1 VAIPKLHL
9 RLIVACL
16 TNIHILHIRQPGE
29 KNMSLATGLKEN
41 RMSKK
46 YDTLVLIGRFQPF
59 HNAHLEIVK
68 RATALCN
75 KLVIVV
81 GSARQ
86 PRTYK
91 NPFTFEER
99 AQMIRYAT
107 MGLSLQ
113 INIEP
118 NIDTIYNDQAWAVRV
133 QQAVALHTKP
143 GERVGI
149 IGHKKDDSSFYL
161 DMFPQWGYEDVELVE
176 FLSAVNIRD
185 LYFKQDLNF
194 NFLRSVVPD
203 STMGFLQEFVKSPE
217 YAQII
222 REREFVANYKKQY
235 ASLPYPPIFST
246 ADAVVIQSGHVLMI
260 RRRAE
265 PGKGLWALPGGY
277 VNANTDKSVEDAAI
291 RELREET
298 GIKVPAP
305 VLRGSIVRSRVFD
318 AIDRSPRGRIITHA
332 FYIQL
337 PDGDLPKVKGM
348 DDAEKARWVPIAEVR
363 SEDCFE
369 DHYEILQHF
378 LGA

>member
-1 VAIPKLHL
+1 
-9 RLIVACL
+9 
-16 TNIHILHIRQPGE
+16 
-29 KNMSLATGLKEN
+29 
-41 RMSKK
+41 MSKK
-46 YDTLVLIGRFQPF
+46 YNTLVLIGRFQPL
-59 HNAHLEIVK
+59 HNAHLDIIK
-68 RATALCN
+68 RATALTDQ
-75 KLVIVV
+75 LVIIT
-81 GSARQ
+81 GSGKQ

-91 NPFTFEER
+91 NPFTSAER
-99 AQMIRYAT
+99 AVMIKNAT
-107 MGLSLQ
+107 RGLNMQ
-113 INIEP
+113 VHVEE

-133 QQAVALHTKP
+133 QGIVSKYASIGAK
-143 GERVGI
+143 VGI

-161 DMFPQWGYEDVELVE
+161 DMFPQWGFEDVELIE

-185 LYFKQDLNF
+185 LYFKRDVNMSF
-194 NFLRSVVPD
+194 IKGVVPETTFD
-203 STMGFLQEFVKSPE
+203 FLIEFKETPE
-217 YAQII
+217 YEQII

-246 ADAVVIQSGHVLMI
+246 ADAVVICSGHVLMI
-260 RRRAE
+260 KRRAE

-298 GIKVPAP
+298 LIKVPAP

-318 AIDRSPRGRIITHA
+318 AIGRSPRGRIITHA

-337 PDGDLPKVKGM
+337 PDGELPRVKGS
-348 DDAEKARWVPIAEVR
+348 DDAEKARWVPIAEVQ
-363 SEDCFE
+363 SEECFE

>member
-1 VAIPKLHL
+1 
-9 RLIVACL
+9 
-16 TNIHILHIRQPGE
+16 
-29 KNMSLATGLKEN
+29 M
-41 RMSKK
+41 KK

-81 GSARQ
+81 GSAKQ

-91 NPFTFEER
+91 NPFSFDER
-99 AQMIRYAT
+99 RDMIRYAT
-107 MGLSLQ
+107 MGLSMQ
-113 INIEP
+113 INIEA
-118 NIDTIYNDQAWAVRV
+118 NTDTIYNDQAWAVRV
-133 QQAVALHTKP
+133 QSIVAKYTVN
-143 GERVGI
+143 GDRVGI

-161 DMFPQWGYEDVELVE
+161 DMFPQWGYENVELIE
-176 FLSAVNIRD
+176 FLSAVDIRD
-185 LYFKQDLNF
+185 LYFKRDVNMKFIHGVVPETTF
-194 NFLRSVVPD
+194 NFLEQFR
-203 STMGFLQEFVKSPE
+203 TTPE
-217 YAQII
+217 YEQII

-246 ADAVVIQSGHVLMI
+246 ADSVVIQSGHVLMI
-260 RRRAE
+260 KRRAE

-298 GIKVPAP
+298 MIKVPAP
-305 VLRGSIVRSRVFD
+305 VLRGSIKRSKVFD

-332 FYIQL
+332 FHIEL
-337 PDGDLPKVKGM
+337 PDGELPKVKGS
-348 DDAEKARWVPIAEVR
+348 DDAEKARWVPIAEVK
-363 SEDCFE
+363 SEECFE
-369 DHYEILQHF
+369 DHWEILQHF